1 MASAVTSSCPDFV
14 PVPSLALLSTS
25 QLRLG
30 ESSCT
35 GLALASNWSWKK
47 PNQSSFWRSFPLKKR
62 PPLFSGSG
70 QPCASALGWP
80 HPFPPV
86 QGGLARPSWPTANT
100 AYPHVYVT
108 ARLVALFLV
117 KQCKKRRRSAQVGTE
132 KRLLH
137 PYRRLSRGPS
147 QSEAEARFSPPIDIL
162 SVLTPS
168 LKFRKT
174 ITTAEGV

>member
-1 MASAVTSSCPDFV
+1 MASAVTSSCPGFV

-35 GLALASNWSWKK
+35 GLALASNWSWKN
-47 PNQSSFWRSFPLKKR
+47 PINHRSDAHFLWKKT
-62 PPLFSGSG
+62 LFSGSG

-147 QSEAEARFSPPIDIL
+147 QSEAEARFSPP
-162 SVLTPS
+162 TPHLYLLFFS
-168 LKFRKT
+168 GGRGL
-174 ITTAEGV
+174 

>member
-100 AYPHVYVT
+100 AYPHT
-108 ARLVALFLV
+108 WLHGSSHCSWSNSARRGGEGRRTEL
-117 KQCKKRRRSAQVGTE
+117 KRDCCTHIGGWAGGPVSLRQRPGSHHLYLIFIFNPEVGE
-132 KRLLH
+132 
-137 PYRRLSRGPS
+137 G
-147 QSEAEARFSPPIDIL
+147 
-162 SVLTPS
+162 S
-168 LKFRKT
+168 LKSVTF
-174 ITTAEGV
+174 